1 MNGHHLVLGKL
12 QDYITGDILLDTDD
26 ERCRQA
32 IARLLVNRKGFRRD
46 EIQPRVNLLVQAG
59 GKKAIIKI
67 DYALRISER
76 IGMLVNFGPGSIV
89 TRRRP
94 LLAASRTL
102 TSYQI
107 PTVVA
112 TNGLDAEILDGISG
126 KVISRGLE
134 SIPDREQ
141 LLKIVAEA
149 RFSRIP
155 AKVAEME
162 SRILYCYEVDGACPC
177 DEDVCRL

>member
-12 QDYITGDILLDTDD
+12 QDYITGDTLLDTDD

-46 EIQPRVNLLVQAG
+46 EIQPRVKLRVQAG
-59 GKKAIIKI
+59 EKKAIVKI

-76 IGMLVNFGPGSIV
+76 IGMLVKFGPGSIV

-94 LLAASRTL
+94 LLAASRIL
-102 TSYQI
+102 TSCQI
-107 PTVVA
+107 PIVVV
-112 TNGLDAEILDGISG
+112 TNSLDAEILDGNSG
-126 KVISRGLE
+126 KVISRGVE

-149 RFSRIP
+149 RFNRIP